1 MKIEDMA
8 AYRLYA
14 HKNSYAM
21 TTHLM
26 LEELG
31 VDYAVSWFNVHKPE
45 EFPAEFLQLNPNA
58 RVPVLLTPD
67 GPVYE
72 SAATMMYL
80 SEHHDNLFMPATN
93 DHRRG
98 LALQWLFYLMS
109 TFQPEVLIQ
118 FHAERYFPDDPAM
131 QQALKSAS
139 LHELEKLWQV
149 IEAALDPGPY
159 FLGEDYS
166 ICDMLFLM
174 QAIWKENQ
182 PSDLSHYPNSIR
194 MMQTAFA
201 RPAVQRIIQIH
212 QIEALTAI

>member
-1 MKIEDMA
+1 
-8 AYRLYA
+8 
-14 HKNSYAM
+14 M
-21 TTHLM
+21 TTQLM

-31 VDYAVSWFNVHKPE
+31 LDYDVSWFNVHKAE
-45 EFPAEFLQLNPNA
+45 EFPAEFLALNPNA
-58 RVPVLLTPD
+58 RVPVLITPD

-80 SEHHDNLFMPATN
+80 SEHHGNRFMPSPC
-93 DHRRG
+93 DRQRG

-118 FHAERYFPDDPAM
+118 FNPERYFPGDQPM

-139 LHELEKLWQV
+139 LKELQVLWQV
-149 IEAALDPGPY
+149 IEDAFNPGPY
-159 FLGEDYS
+159 FLGESYS

-174 QAIWKENQ
+174 QSIWKENQ
-182 PSDLSHYPNSIR
+182 PPRLSLFPNSMR

-201 RPAVQRIIQIH
+201 RPAVQRVLTIH
-212 QIEALTAI
+212 QVENLTLI